1 MENNKVVLA
10 DGTTLIDLTDSTV
23 TPETLLDGVV
33 AYNAK
38 GERIVGTMALPQMQ
52 TQGNWQYKVY
62 DDGTF
67 EAWYSATGQ
76 TLVITAQSGNLYRSE
91 LQTLTLPTNM
101 TAGKTVTIK
110 HAQPNVAH
118 NNYPV
123 FGMLASIQTNA
134 FKYYAM
140 SGGSRSTSP
149 NYIVTAYVQG
159 LIS

>member
-1 MENNKVVLA
+1 MDNNKVVLSN
-10 DGTTLIDLTDSTV
+10 GTVLIDLTDATV
-23 TPETLLDGVV
+23 TPDMLPAGVV

-38 GERIVGTMALPQMQ
+38 GERIVGTLELK
-52 TQGNWQYKVY
+52 TQGNWQYIVHPTGY
-62 DDGTF
+62 F

-76 TLVITAQSGNLYRSE
+76 SLTITAQSGNLYRSE
-91 LQTLTLPTNM
+91 LQTLTLPTNL
-101 TAGKTVTIK
+101 TSGKTVAIK

-140 SGGSRSTSP
+140 SGGSRSQSP
-149 NYIVTAYVQG
+149 NYIVTAYVYG
-159 LIS
+159 IVS